1 MKIFITFL
9 FTILVNTSYLF
20 AEIDRTY
27 PLTDDEYTEKFLSLP
42 WDSSNPVV
50 LKNHD
55 ATIVHGGEFE
65 YLTDYEDV
73 NQLNYWRY
81 GQEEYYNNFY
91 SYFYYDYENSFDF
104 IEVVAKKFND
114 DGYIKLDDWKDL
126 KPDDLI
132 QEKRENAKINNKD
145 REAIGTALLDDIQ
158 WIDYPDLNKDTN
170 SISYSFKVSWSD
182 GDENMNKYLII
193 LGRKGYTEFEI
204 VSEYSNENDFNAAK
218 NLSQILQN
226 NFKYNAE
233 LEYRDY
239 KPGDKVA
246 VYGVAALVATSLGV
260 KGLAKAG
267 GLLLALKKFWFILLF
282 PFIFLFKLMTGRNKK
297 N

>member
-27 PLTDDEYTEKFLSLP
+27 PLTDDEYNEKFLSLP
-42 WDSSNPVV
+42 WDSSNPIV

-73 NQLNYWRY
+73 NQLNYWRF

-104 IEVVAKKFND
+104 IEVYAKKFND

-145 REAIGTALLDDIQ
+145 REAIGTALIDDVQ

-182 GDENMNKYLII
+182 GEENMNKYLII

-204 VSEYSNENDFNAAK
+204 VSLYANENEFNAAK

-282 PFIFLFKLMTGRNKK
+282 PFIFLFKLITGRNKK

>member
-1 MKIFITFL
+1 MKIFIAFL

-27 PLTDDEYTEKFLSLP
+27 PLPDDEYYEKIFSLP
-42 WDSSNPVV
+42 WDNSNPVV

-73 NQLNYWRY
+73 SQLNYWRY

-91 SYFYYDYENSFDF
+91 SYFYYDYENSFDY

-114 DGYIKLDDWKDL
+114 DGYIKLDDWKNL

-132 QEKRENAKINNKD
+132 KEKRENAKINNKD
-145 REAIGTALLDDIQ
+145 REAIGIALIDDVQ

-204 VSEYSNENDFNAAK
+204 LSEYSNENEFNAAK

-246 VYGVAALVATSLGV
+246 VYGIAALVATSLGV

-282 PFIFLFKLMTGRNKK
+282 PFIFLFKLITGRNKK

>member
-9 FTILVNTSYLF
+9 FTILINTSYLF

-27 PLTDDEYTEKFLSLP
+27 PLNDDEYIEKFLSLP
-42 WDSSNPVV
+42 WDSSNPIV

-73 NQLNYWRY
+73 NQLNYWRF
-81 GQEEYYNNFY
+81 GQEEYHNNFY

-104 IEVVAKKFND
+104 IEFYAKKFND

-126 KPDDLI
+126 NPDDLI

-145 REAIGTALLDDIQ
+145 REAIGTALIDDVQ

-170 SISYSFKVSWSD
+170 SISYSFKISWSD

-267 GLLLALKKFWFILLF
+267 GLLLVLKKFWFILLF
-282 PFIFLFKLMTGRNKK
+282 PFIFLFKLITGRNKK